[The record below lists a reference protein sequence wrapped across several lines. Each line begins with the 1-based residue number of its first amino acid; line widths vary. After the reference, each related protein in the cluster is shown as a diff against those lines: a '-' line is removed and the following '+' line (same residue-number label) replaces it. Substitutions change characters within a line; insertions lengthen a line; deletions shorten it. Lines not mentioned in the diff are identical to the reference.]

1 MSNLATVAVAVLVV
15 NLPFGFWRA
24 GVKRFTLRWFLAIH
38 APVPVVVGLRALLG
52 LGWRLSTVPVLAGAF
67 FAGQFLGGRL
77 RYWWEKRRRAARLDS

>member
-52 LGWRLSTVPVLAGAF
+52 LGWQLSTVPVLAGAF

-77 RYWWEKRRRAARLDS
+77 RYWWEKRRRAARLGS